1 MFRRGARKME
11 SVIIR
16 VCNPASREVY
26 MLEVSHEYKSLSEE
40 EIRSIL
46 EDLQKGEFHIM
57 EVY

>member
-1 MFRRGARKME
+1 ME